1 MNALLFKMLDITHE
15 VLECAIWLLSE
26 GLKIIDNSQ
35 YYIGNGVSL
44 NVKNVQEL
52 RRLSYLVI
60 ASFNTAVFA
69 TPQIQEQCISIKKS
83 MSIEQLNYCVGV
95 IFYAQEVIDNEE
107 MYWHEWEKGI
117 WHMANACLKFSSN
130 DKIRYNALK
139 IFKTLSKCST
149 IYSPDFEDED
159 SVNILEITEEVM
171 TDQGY
176 RWDDEDGIWKQ

>member
-1 MNALLFKMLDITHE
+1 MNALLFKMPDITQE

-26 GLKIIDNSQ
+26 GSKIIDNSQ

-60 ASFNTAVFA
+60 ASFNVDFI
-69 TPQIQEQCISIKKS
+69 PLQNREQFITIKKS
-83 MSIEQLNYCVGV
+83 MSIEQLNYCIGV

-117 WHMANACLKFSSN
+117 WHIANACLKFSSN

-139 IFKTLSKCST
+139 IFKTLSKYST